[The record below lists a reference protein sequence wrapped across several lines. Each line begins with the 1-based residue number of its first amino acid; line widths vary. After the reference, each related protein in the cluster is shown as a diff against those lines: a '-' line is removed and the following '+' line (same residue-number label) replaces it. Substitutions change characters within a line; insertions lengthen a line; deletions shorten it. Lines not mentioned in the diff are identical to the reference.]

1 MDIYECGKMEL
12 GINGCEIPGKS
23 RQSEIQRQGEK
34 TLSVRP
40 VPLTGPQLECPQNRI
55 LILLFQYLP
64 SLKTKSSQRL
74 EGNYIPHLSFRF
86 HKYMQLHLVQA
97 HYQQSKS
104 HNSVL
109 LIIFLIIF
117 RSLFQLSHISSLL
130 STSLL
135 VIHFSC
141 HSPWKK
147 TKLNSIISTACMKD
161 VTFQEKKKV
170 AINC

>member
-12 GINGCEIPGKS
+12 DINGCEIPGKS
-23 RQSEIQRQGEK
+23 RQSESQRQGGK
-34 TLSVRP
+34 TLSVSP
-40 VPLTGPQLECPQNRI
+40 VPLTGPWLGCPQNSF
-55 LILLFQYLP
+55 LILLFQYLL

-74 EGNYIPHLSFRF
+74 EGNYIPHLSLRF

-117 RSLFQLSHISSLL
+117 YSLFQLSHISSLL
-130 STSLL
+130 STSLS
-135 VIHFSC
+135 VIHSSC

-147 TKLNSIISTACMKD
+147 QN
-161 VTFQEKKKV
+161 
-170 AINC
+170 